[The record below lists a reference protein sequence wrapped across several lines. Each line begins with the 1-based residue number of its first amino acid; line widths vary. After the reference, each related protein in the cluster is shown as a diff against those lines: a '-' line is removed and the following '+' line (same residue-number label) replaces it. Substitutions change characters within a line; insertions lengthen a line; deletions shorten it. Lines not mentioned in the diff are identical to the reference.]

1 MTKLVMRSARPD
13 DFNAIMELAR
23 LSGPGF
29 TSLPADKALVEKRL
43 EYSVEAFSA
52 NLDDCTHGQYLL
64 VLEETAS
71 GEVVGCSAVKAG
83 VGIDRPFFNLR
94 VITLAQASHA
104 AKRRYDMDTLVLT
117 NEFDGST
124 ELGTLFVKKE
134 SRGGGAGRLAARS
147 RYMLMAVAPERFS
160 PTVVS
165 ELRGVVSHDGQS
177 AFWDNVMAPFF
188 QMRFTEAD
196 YLSAVSDNQFIL
208 DLMPKSPIY
217 VELLAKEAREVIGQ
231 CHPDGVGAR
240 KLLEWEGFKYARA
253 IDIFDGGPLMT
264 AHSRELR
271 TLRESVLLKISAGKV
286 EEDSPIA
293 LISTNS
299 LENFRVVQAKGR
311 VLDRE
316 RVVVSDE
323 TIETLRLKPDELV
336 RVWVERLE

>member
-1 MTKLVMRSARPD
+1 MTNLVMRSVRSD
-13 DFNAIMELAR
+13 DYDSIMELAR

-29 TSLPADKALVEKRL
+29 TSLPADRSLIEKRI
-43 EYSVEAFSA
+43 EQSKEAFSGSVK
-52 NLDDCTHGQYLL
+52 NIHGGQYFL
-64 VLEETAS
+64 VMEDCYK

-94 VITLAQASHA
+94 VITLAQASQA

-124 ELGTLFVKKE
+124 EVGTLFVKKE
-134 SRGGGAGRLAARS
+134 SRGGGVGRLAAKS
-147 RYMLMAVAPERFS
+147 RYLLMAVAPERFGT
-160 PTVVS
+160 TVVS
-165 ELRGVVSHDGQS
+165 ELRGVVSHEGQS
-177 AFWDNVMAPFF
+177 DFWNHVISPFF
-188 QMRFTEAD
+188 QMSFTEAD

-217 VELLAKEAREVIGQ
+217 VELLPKVVREVIGQ

-264 AHSRELR
+264 VQSCDLR
-271 TLRESVLLKISAGKV
+271 TLKESLLLKIVSGQENA
-286 EEDSPIA
+286 EMSNA

-299 LENFRVVQAKGR
+299 LDNFRVVQTVGS
-311 VLDRE
+311 VINRE
-316 RVVVSDE
+316 KIAVSPKIIDLLQLNE
-323 TIETLRLKPDELV
+323 NELV
-336 RVWVERLE
+336 RVWVENRE

>member
-1 MTKLVMRSARPD
+1 MTNLVMRSVRRD

-23 LSGPGF
+23 LSGAGF
-29 TSLPADKALVEKRL
+29 TSLPADEELVEKRL
-43 EYSVEAFSA
+43 EQSAKAFQGHSD
-52 NLDDCTHGQYLL
+52 NSTNGQYLL
-64 VLEETAS
+64 VMEDIKS

-83 VGIDRPFFNLR
+83 VGIDRPFFNFR

-124 ELGTLFVKKE
+124 EVGTLFIKKE

-147 RYMLMAVAPERFS
+147 RYMLMSVVPERFG
-160 PTVVS
+160 TTIVS

-177 AFWDNVMAPFF
+177 AFWNNVIAPFF

-217 VELLAKEAREVIGQ
+217 VELLPKEAREVIGQ
-231 CHPDGVGAR
+231 CHPEGVGAR

-253 IDIFDGGPLMT
+253 IDIFDGGPLMIAQSRDIRT
-264 AHSRELR
+264 IKQSLVLKLSVGEAHQ
-271 TLRESVLLKISAGKV
+271 
-286 EEDSPIA
+286 DSQVA
-293 LISTNS
+293 LIATNT
-299 LENFRVVQAKGR
+299 LENFRVVQTKGT
-311 VLDRE
+311 VVDRE
-316 RVVVSDE
+316 RIVVSSDI
-323 TIETLRLKPDELV
+323 IELLEMKPDDLV
-336 RVWVERLE
+336 RVWIEG

>member
-1 MTKLVMRSARPD
+1 MTNLVMRSARPD
-13 DFNAIMELAR
+13 DFNAIMELAK

-29 TSLPADKALVEKRL
+29 TSLPADEELVEKRL
-43 EYSVEAFSA
+43 EQSAKAFLGHSE
-52 NLDDCTHGQYLL
+52 NSTNGQYLL
-64 VLEETAS
+64 VMEDIRS
-71 GEVVGCSAVKAG
+71 GDVVGCSAVKAG
-83 VGIDRPFFNLR
+83 VGIDRPFFNFR

-124 ELGTLFVKKE
+124 EVGTLFIKKE

-147 RYMLMAVAPERFS
+147 RYMLMSVVPERFGT
-160 PTVVS
+160 TVVS

-177 AFWDNVMAPFF
+177 AFWNNVIAPFF

-217 VELLAKEAREVIGQ
+217 VELLSKEVREVIGQ

-264 AHSRELR
+264 VQSRDIR
-271 TLRESVLLKISAGKV
+271 TVKESVVLKLSAG
-286 EEDSPIA
+286 ETPHESPLA
-293 LISTNS
+293 LISTNT
-299 LENFRVVQAKGR
+299 LENFRVVQTKGH
-311 VLDRE
+311 VVDRE
-316 RVVVSDE
+316 RIVVS
-323 TIETLRLKPDELV
+323 PDIIRSLEMEPNDMV
-336 RVWVERLE
+336 RVWVEV